1 MGADKT
7 RPLWIGDSLYI
18 FEAAEG
24 GGGGGGGGWEAAIF
38 RDRFSWVSHW
48 ELIFAILRKLVHD

>member
-24 GGGGGGGGWEAAIF
+24 GGGGGGGYFSRSVQLGFSLGINF
-38 RDRFSWVSHW
+38 RDLKEARS
-48 ELIFAILRKLVHD
+48 